1 MTTTTTISELAS
13 IIATNTAKFDK
24 YLSSNNL
31 PSPSFDVDA
40 PSTSLIPPEA
50 EEIEAARAAV
60 IDATTKLHR
69 LMLGP
74 RDYLQSFTVR
84 LQPPQPNLKQTDSVP
99 PSTTN

>member
-1 MTTTTTISELAS
+1 MTTTTISELAS
-13 IIATNTAKFDK
+13 IIATNTAKVDK

-84 LQPPQPNLKQTDSVP
+84 LRPPQPNPKQTDTVP

>member
-1 MTTTTTISELAS
+1 MTTATISELAS
-13 IIATNTAKFDK
+13 IIATNTAKVND
-24 YLSSNNL
+24 YLSSKNL
-31 PSPSFDVDA
+31 PSPSFDVNA

-50 EEIEAARAAV
+50 EDIESARAAV

-84 LQPPQPNLKQTDSVP
+84 PLPPKP
-99 PSTTN
+99 PSSSQSTLTPSPPA

>member
-1 MTTTTTISELAS
+1 MTTTTISELAS
-13 IIATNTAKFDK
+13 IIATNTAKVED
-24 YLSSNNL
+24 YLSSKKL

-40 PSTSLIPPEA
+40 PSTSLISPEA

-84 LQPPQPNLKQTDSVP
+84 VIPLAPLFSEKQS
-99 PSTTN
+99 